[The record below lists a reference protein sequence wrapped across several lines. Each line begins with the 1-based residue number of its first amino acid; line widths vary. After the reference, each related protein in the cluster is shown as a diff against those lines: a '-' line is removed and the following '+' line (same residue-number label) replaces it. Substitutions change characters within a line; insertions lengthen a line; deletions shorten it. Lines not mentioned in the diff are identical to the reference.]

1 MRHAI
6 LAFED
11 ISGALYEKA
20 GSLTIDASLNGPQF
34 DVTIHGQ
41 KSKGISNMQIFCF
54 DMMLMRLCAE
64 RSMGPGFLVH
74 DSHIFDGVDER
85 QVAKALQIGERAA
98 RDLNFQYIVT
108 MNSDALPH
116 KLLDDF
122 DLSDSIL
129 PVYLTDATENGGL
142 FGVRF

>member
-1 MRHAI
+1 M
-6 LAFED
+6 
-11 ISGALYEKA
+11 YEKA

-54 DMMLMRLCAE
+54 DMMLMRLWAE
-64 RSMGPGFLVH
+64 RGMGPGFLVH

-85 QVAKALQIGERAA
+85 QVAKALQIGERTA

-108 MNSDALPH
+108 MNSDSVPHDFPDDSDLKKYTLPIH
-116 KLLDDF
+116 
-122 DLSDSIL
+122 
-129 PVYLTDATENGGL
+129 LTDATEDGGL